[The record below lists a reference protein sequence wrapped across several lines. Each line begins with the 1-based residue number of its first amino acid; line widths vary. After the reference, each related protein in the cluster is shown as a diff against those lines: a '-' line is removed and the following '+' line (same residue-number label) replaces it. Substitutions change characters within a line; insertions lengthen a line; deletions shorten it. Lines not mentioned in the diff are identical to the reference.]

1 MLDNSSVL
9 PVDYETSTGGAE
21 IEDSSGGQ
29 ETDVATFIPYTA
41 DKVVIISS
49 KMAKELGASIRAICI
64 YPETEDDLKAI
75 AEDVATTT
83 TLPTYIGNKNGV
95 HRLFFSKLIEA
106 SGFRDLIIP
115 VVLGGLIIFATML
128 GSVADREREIYAFSS
143 LGLAPAHVAMLF
155 FAESSVYAV
164 VGGMGGY
171 LLGQVAAKTLSFLSS
186 LGFFSVPPM
195 NFSSMNAIVTIFVV
209 MGIVILSTIYPAM
222 KAAKSANPGIQRTW
236 RLPNPVGDVFDIS
249 FPFTVSEYDLT
260 GVVSYLKE
268 HFESF
273 SDTSIGVFATMD
285 CHIIRQK
292 ENDMLGFSA
301 NVALSPF
308 DLGIEQNFI
317 LLSQPSDVEGIN
329 EVRILLKRTS
339 GTYGDWKRAN
349 RVFINDLRKQFLI
362 WRTIDEEVTQ
372 HYRES
377 TIEEWSNFAVE
388 SRANILANYMIEGE
402 KANNG

>member
-1 MLDNSSVL
+1 
-9 PVDYETSTGGAE
+9 
-21 IEDSSGGQ
+21 
-29 ETDVATFIPYTA
+29 
-41 DKVVIISS
+41 
-49 KMAKELGASIRAICI
+49 
-64 YPETEDDLKAI
+64 
-75 AEDVATTT
+75 
-83 TLPTYIGNKNGV
+83 
-95 HRLFFSKLIEA
+95 
-106 SGFRDLIIP
+106 
-115 VVLGGLIIFATML
+115 
-128 GSVADREREIYAFSS
+128 
-143 LGLAPAHVAMLF
+143 
-155 FAESSVYAV
+155 
-164 VGGMGGY
+164 MGGY